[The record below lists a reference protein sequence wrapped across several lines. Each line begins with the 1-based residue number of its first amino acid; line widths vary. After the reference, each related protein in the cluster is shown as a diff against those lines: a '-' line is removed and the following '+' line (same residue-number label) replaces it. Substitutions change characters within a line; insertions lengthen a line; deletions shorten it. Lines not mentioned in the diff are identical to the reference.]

1 MDVSSLN
8 LARKWRAKT
17 FDEIIGQDLAVKML
31 KNSLFLG
38 HYFPVYLFT
47 GQKGCGKTSTARV
60 FAMAINCEKLS
71 PFQEHPRQH
80 VIPCS
85 LCVSCKAMLQGKHP
99 DFIEIDAA
107 SNTGVDNVR
116 NIIDAAALLPLMGK
130 KRIYLID
137 EAHMLSKAAF
147 NAFLKLLE
155 EPPATVTFMLA
166 TTDVHKIIE
175 TVRSRCFQLSFK
187 PVELGPLSEY
197 LRTICASESITFE
210 EQGLVRIVQETG
222 GCVRDALN
230 LLEQVRF
237 SHSCVDE
244 DAVREVLGYL
254 DDTQL
259 MKLYALAL
267 QGEMAKLI
275 VLLKELRLERFSA
288 DYIWRRLTVLMHA
301 ILCVK
306 AGQLPEQFA
315 HHEQDL
321 KSLARA
327 QSWQKLCAMS
337 SLVFEQEL
345 IFLKTAT
352 PHIFIETILMRIA
365 CHDMCVEQPGAG
377 CTGIMNQQDSEP
389 IVQEYGDRD
398 FIVPINKEQP
408 NTMQKSA
415 VVHHEKKDVIF
426 SQAADQ
432 WQRFLCAVDQLGDP
446 LLHSVFMQGSC
457 IGHET
462 EKHVVTVEFPEKLIF
477 FKEHIEQTMSL
488 WLPLLRTNFD
498 SLTTLAY
505 RFVGAG
511 QLSAETREEKKKTI
525 VESVSVK
532 QNLSLDIGDAQKW
545 EKTHLLLRY
554 FPGIVREI
562 HES

>member
-1 MDVSSLN
+1 MDISSLN

-17 FDEIIGQDLAVKML
+17 FDEIIGQDLAVNML

-38 HYFPVYLFT
+38 HYFPVYLFA

-71 PFQEHPRQH
+71 SFQEHPRQH
-80 VIPCS
+80 AIPCS

-116 NIIDAAALLPLMGK
+116 NIIDAAALLPLIGK

-187 PVELGPLSEY
+187 PVELGPLSHH
-197 LRTICASESITFE
+197 LRSICVTENIPFE
-210 EQGLVRIVQETG
+210 EQGLIRIVQETG

-237 SHSCVDE
+237 SHSCVNE
-244 DAVREVLGYL
+244 QAVRDVLGYL
-254 DDTQL
+254 EDTQL
-259 MKLYALAL
+259 MKLYTLAV
-267 QGEMAKLI
+267 QGELTQLI
-275 VLLKELRLERFSA
+275 ACLQELSLECFSA
-288 DYIWRRLTVLMHA
+288 DYIWRRLIALMHA
-301 ILCVK
+301 VLWVK
-306 AGQLPEQFA
+306 AGQRPEQFTNY
-315 HHEQDL
+315 EQDL
-321 KSLARA
+321 KSLAHA

-337 SLVFEQEL
+337 SLVFEQEP

-352 PHIFIETILMRIA
+352 PHIFIETIFMRLA
-365 CHDMCVEQPGAG
+365 CHDMH
-377 CTGIMNQQDSEP
+377 N
-389 IVQEYGDRD
+389 
-398 FIVPINKEQP
+398 EQP
-408 NTMQKSA
+408 NVAPSISKRQDTEYSAQKNDDRDVIVPGNKELQSNTIQKDVIA
-415 VVHHEKKDVIF
+415 HNKKDVVSNQIT
-426 SQAADQ
+426 DQ
-432 WQRFLCAVDQLGDP
+432 WQRFLCDVDQLGDP
-446 LLHSVFMQGSC
+446 LLHSVFMQASY
-457 IGHET
+457 IGYET

-477 FKEHIEQTMSL
+477 FKEHVEQTMSL
-488 WLPLLRTNFD
+488 WLLPLRTHFD
-498 SLTTLAY
+498 SLATLSY

-511 QLSAETREEKKKTI
+511 QLGAEIREEKKKTI
-525 VESVSVK
+525 VDSVATK
-532 QNLSLDIGDAQKW
+532 QNQSLDIGDAQKW